1 MDAIEPVN
9 LGSVLKLKNM
19 KKGFK
24 FSLIGIVS
32 IILVSILKLMGIE
45 KDIVIILY
53 LFSFILEIVGLLYII
68 DNYNKS

>member
-1 MDAIEPVN
+1 
-9 LGSVLKLKNM
+9 M

-24 FSLIGIVS
+24 FLLIGIVS

-45 KDIVIILY
+45 KDIVVILY

-68 DNYNKS
+68 DYYNKSYFN

>member
-9 LGSVLKLKNM
+9 PGSVLKLKIM

-24 FSLIGIVS
+24 FSLISIVS

-53 LFSFILEIVGLLYII
+53 LLSFIVEIVGLLYII

>member
-9 LGSVLKLKNM
+9 LGSVLKLKIM

-45 KDIVIILY
+45 KVIVVILY
-53 LFSFILEIVGLLYII
+53 LLSFIVEIVGLLYII

>member
-1 MDAIEPVN
+1 
-9 LGSVLKLKNM
+9 M

-24 FSLIGIVS
+24 FLLIGIVS
-32 IILVSILKLMGIE
+32 IILVSMLKLMGIE
-45 KDIVIILY
+45 KNIVIILY

>member
-1 MDAIEPVN
+1 
-9 LGSVLKLKNM
+9 M

-45 KDIVIILY
+45 KDIVVILY
-53 LFSFILEIVGLLYII
+53 LLSFIVEIVGLLYII
-68 DNYNKS
+68 DNYNKSKFN

>member
-9 LGSVLKLKNM
+9 LESVLKLKIM

-45 KDIVIILY
+45 KDIVVILY
-53 LFSFILEIVGLLYII
+53 LLSFIVEIVGLLYII

>member
-1 MDAIEPVN
+1 
-9 LGSVLKLKNM
+9 M

-24 FSLIGIVS
+24 FLLIGIVS

-45 KDIVIILY
+45 KDIVVILY
-53 LFSFILEIVGLLYII
+53 LLSFILEIVGLLYII